1 MPVWPKGNNNGA
13 SMNNMN
19 IDDYTVKD
27 VLKTL
32 IGVLN
37 SLRDGETRKLN
48 SNEVLDLFKR

>member
-48 SNEVLDLFKR
+48 SNEILDLFKR